1 MMVHLLVH
9 KSAKNNLIKGELKGA
24 LYIALEDTPKILL
37 WEELKAALKFKK
49 NMHLTLQVML
59 YSTVQARVHL
69 REYIRLQL
77 VVIHKIAISSAHKV
91 AISGLH
97 EDVQEGAFDA
107 TPKASL

>member
-1 MMVHLLVH
+1 
-9 KSAKNNLIKGELKGA
+9 
-24 LYIALEDTPKILL
+24 
-37 WEELKAALKFKK
+37 
-49 NMHLTLQVML
+49 ML

-97 EDVQEGAFDA
+97 EDVQEGAFDT

>member
-1 MMVHLLVH
+1 
-9 KSAKNNLIKGELKGA
+9 
-24 LYIALEDTPKILL
+24 
-37 WEELKAALKFKK
+37 
-49 NMHLTLQVML
+49 ML